1 MNILFI
7 GDVVGKVGRDIVN
20 VMIETITSENE
31 VDFIIANGENATHGK
46 GLIEEH
52 FNELCDSGVDVV
64 TLGNHY
70 CAKKEIFNYIDTYEN
85 ILRPN
90 NLHHSIPGVGTNVF
104 TCNGVKIRVTNLIGH
119 VYMNMESNNPFDD
132 LENIVEN
139 DDSDIHIVDFHAEAT
154 GEKYALGNAF
164 DGKVSAVLGT
174 HTHVQTRDYRILNK
188 GTAYISDV
196 GMCGPYDSILGVK
209 KEDVISRTWTGAPT
223 IFNVKEDGP
232 AIFSAVL
239 LSFDDK
245 TFACTGIRPIYKVFE
260 ENEY

>member
-1 MNILFI
+1 
-7 GDVVGKVGRDIVN
+7 
-20 VMIETITSENE
+20 
-31 VDFIIANGENATHGK
+31 
-46 GLIEEH
+46 
-52 FNELCDSGVDVV
+52 
-64 TLGNHY
+64 
-70 CAKKEIFNYIDTYEN
+70 
-85 ILRPN
+85 
-90 NLHHSIPGVGTNVF
+90 
-104 TCNGVKIRVTNLIGH
+104 
-119 VYMNMESNNPFDD
+119 MESNNPFDD

-164 DGKVSAVLGT
+164 DGKVSAVIGT

-239 LSFDDK
+239 LSFDDM
-245 TFACTGIRPIYKVFE
+245 AILIYLDNQLFLFVL
-260 ENEY
+260 